1 MDTRVGLRGMQDIF
15 QHPAPNRGAVSASEK
30 GNEEMEEVMEE
41 VMRTEVR
48 ILRTCKAAYAVYF
61 MVHPD
66 YISITIT
73 RRRRIKN
80 TSQST
85 ASAADSGTVSAARSL
100 RVGRGTIG
108 GNRGNGRQLTDNQ
121 EKDKEEDEE
130 KKEQEEEEVAN
141 LELDVTVRTSPLRAI
156 TVSTQAAS
164 METDVSAQSE
174 ISKLLTESFVESG
187 VLASAPAGTHA
198 SVIVGTESE
207 PELGFHFTSA
217 VIAAPS
223 LDADLPPPAYITA
236 PITLNDGVAVNHA
249 TDNNTNDTD
258 NSNSN
263 SGSSP
268 LVVYAGATGG
278 VLGFIVLL
286 MGVVVAQAR
295 KKRSMASFTAE
306 EITEGTVE
314 LGGRPV
320 TSASSSAANGNGRSN
335 GRRSSSVTVIS
346 SGTNPGALDLN
357 PVAISS
363 PQQYQHQHQQQ
374 QQQQQHTTANAT
386 HDSASDAL

>member
-1 MDTRVGLRGMQDIF
+1 M
-15 QHPAPNRGAVSASEK
+15 
-30 GNEEMEEVMEE
+30 
-41 VMRTEVR
+41 
-48 ILRTCKAAYAVYF
+48 
-61 MVHPD
+61 
-66 YISITIT
+66 
-73 RRRRIKN
+73 
-80 TSQST
+80 
-85 ASAADSGTVSAARSL
+85 GT
-100 RVGRGTIG
+100 
-108 GNRGNGRQLTDNQ
+108 
-121 EKDKEEDEE
+121 
-130 KKEQEEEEVAN
+130 
-141 LELDVTVRTSPLRAI
+141 
-156 TVSTQAAS
+156 
-164 METDVSAQSE
+164 
-174 ISKLLTESFVESG
+174 
-187 VLASAPAGTHA
+187 
-198 SVIVGTESE
+198 
-207 PELGFHFTSA
+207 
-217 VIAAPS
+217 
-223 LDADLPPPAYITA
+223 
-236 PITLNDGVAVNHA
+236 
-249 TDNNTNDTD
+249 
-258 NSNSN
+258 SNS
-263 SGSSP
+263 SSSP

-306 EITEGTVE
+306 EIAEGTVE